1 MNQTFK
7 VALVCVARM
16 EDYYLNEWLEYN
28 HKLGFDKI
36 ILYQN
41 DWRTDIEKPYLQKE
55 IADGRSLQVPLY
67 NQVLHNNTEYDW
79 IAFFD
84 CDEFLVLKKHKN
96 VKDFIQDY
104 KDQTSVIGINW
115 FIHGNMG
122 IVNRTCNSL
131 LKMFTR
137 RTNVPDGH
145 IKVFVNA
152 RSGERMQL
160 PHNTF
165 GLAMDTNGKRFHGY
179 LNPNGPEDVAY
190 ISHIHNKTKQD
201 WNIRVER
208 GRIDCNIQHDP
219 NRWDNEIGMN
229 EEVEDL
235 SAFNFLYGNK

>member
-1 MNQTFK
+1 MK

-16 EDYYLNEWLEYN
+16 EDYLEEWLEYN

-55 IADGRSLQVPLY
+55 IADGRNLQVPLY
-67 NQVLHNNTEYDW
+67 NQVLETNTEYDW
-79 IAFFD
+79 IAFID
-84 CDEFLVLKKHKN
+84 CDEFIVLKRHN
-96 VKDFIQDY
+96 NIKDFIQTY
-104 KDQTSVIGINW
+104 GGQSPVLSMNW

-122 IVNRTCNSL
+122 IEKRYSDSL

-137 RTNVPDGH
+137 RSEKPDGH
-145 IKVFVNA
+145 IKVIVNT

-165 GLAMDTNGKRFHGY
+165 GLAMDTNGKKFMGY
-179 LNPNGPEDVAY
+179 MNCEGPTDVIY
-190 ISHIHNKTKQD
+190 ISHIHNKTKED
-201 WNIRVER
+201 WNTRVIR

-219 NRWDNEIGMN
+219 NRWDNEKGQN
-229 EEVEDL
+229 EEVEDT
-235 SAFNFLYGNK
+235 SARDFLYGNKSSI